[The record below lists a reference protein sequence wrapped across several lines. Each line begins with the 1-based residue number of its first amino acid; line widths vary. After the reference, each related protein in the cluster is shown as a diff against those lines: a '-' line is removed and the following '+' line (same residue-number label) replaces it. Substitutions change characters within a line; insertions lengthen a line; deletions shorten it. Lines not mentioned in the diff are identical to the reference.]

1 MAGPGCRVSARDV
14 AWRFDPAG
22 GPGGQHANRTNSRVE
37 ASLELSTVRGIDDQV
52 RERLIARLGPILR
65 VVVDSSRS
73 QNRNRY
79 QALDEIERRLRVAV
93 QVVPD
98 RRQTK
103 PGRRAVERRL
113 AMKRRRSERKAD
125 RGRRW
130 DRD

>member
-1 MAGPGCRVSARDV
+1 MSARDV